1 MSERK
6 KWKEILLML
15 MPSKKLVS
23 EGTGSISMFSGF
35 YETRPCLIRVD
46 IPFAEIV
53 GLVVPEKPIVK
64 PVKEYVKAFVC
75 SELADSPL
83 IGETLIKALK
93 EGEPTIGKQRSST
106 HVVSGSWIKFD
117 LDGITQNE
125 LKDVK
130 SKLKDKKLGY
140 ALYTTHSHGL
150 KPNIRARVLLFLDR
164 SLKSK
169 DYQIATLEAAKWLL
183 GKSLDKSD
191 ANLSQQQAVYC
202 AHPERV
208 QWARKT
214 VHLEGFCIDVD
225 ELLKDAPKQKTNSY
239 NIKLLSSEMLLD
251 SEKERIK
258 NALTWID
265 PNTYDSWVKVCM
277 CLKALEAKLGSEAL
291 DIWIRFSNQAVEV
304 NKQKNEMQQ
313 YDPEIMF
320 NRMSP
325 TMTSEAAIG
334 TLLGMAKEEVLNT
347 LYKAHIKSMEQ
358 TFYGK
363 ELDATVYLKNYHYE
377 AFTQFL
383 NSIELQ
389 ISEAE

>member
-1 MSERK
+1 
-6 KWKEILLML
+6 ML
-15 MPSKKLVS
+15 MQSKKLVS
-23 EGTGSISMFSGF
+23 EGIGSISMFSCF

-53 GLVVPEKPIVK
+53 GLVVPEKPVVK

-75 SELADSPL
+75 SELADAQL

-334 TLLGMAKEEVLNT
+334 TLLGMAKEDVLNI
-347 LYKAHIKSMEQ
+347 LYKAEIKSMEQ